1 LYTTE
6 RHSLYG
12 CNNIQ
17 QAGNERGRD
26 FQGEELF
33 VPFYW
38 TETAYHQ
45 VDGAAQ
51 MFEVVDAKEHIKIC
65 GQLTILVCPFSQV
78 RP

>member
-1 LYTTE
+1 M
-6 RHSLYG
+6 
-12 CNNIQ
+12 
-17 QAGNERGRD
+17 
-26 FQGEELF
+26 
-33 VPFYW
+33 PFYW